1 MGETVY
7 INRSSEGDGPI
18 GIIFTQATKVIDTGI
33 SILSERNS
41 DLVSEVS
48 RLCGMTFFL
57 DGQVPEVPL
66 YAVPYLEVFASDG
79 RDGWFAATS
88 EGGDGPLYHIDRSRS
103 VRLLSDCYREFFNE
117 MLSNPD
123 WRQMYLPGGPWPR
136 LPEDAGGRR
145 ELTEKLGASVP
156 SPREAAEPGPLPRV
170 FRSREE
176 AEREFPIQDLWT
188 VLRQKREP
196 RFQVWA
202 MMSPADRAGKAH
214 VHYTAWQET
223 YTGIM
228 DPRVLAW
235 NTPERCREAAEKY
248 PQDTLVLL
256 DRAQEDRVAG
266 FACWRY
272 NARPFISV
280 PEAGE
285 ITALYI
291 LKEYQGLGLGRML
304 MERCLACI
312 PRPRTAL
319 LVLRGNEKAIGFYEH
334 MGFRLTGRERTDAIN
349 GGEIAELEMV
359 MERTK

>member
-1 MGETVY
+1 MEKTIY
-7 INRSSEGDGPI
+7 IDLGRTDGP
-18 GIIFTQATKVIDTGI
+18 TGI
-33 SILSERNS
+33 LFRNPDIKVVYTGLEIHTEKDCPELEEAER
-41 DLVSEVS
+41 
-48 RLCGMTFFL
+48 RCGLTFFRPGSPAPDL
-57 DGQVPEVPL
+57 YGVPCIT
-66 YAVPYLEVFASDG
+66 AFASDQ
-79 RDGWFAATS
+79 DGGIYAAVGDIGKGPVVRV
-88 EGGDGPLYHIDRSRS
+88 GGDLTVTPATDSLEQLLRGPARA
-103 VRLLSDCYREFFNE
+103 
-117 MLSNPD
+117 PAGPA
-123 WRQMYLPGGPWPR
+123 LP
-136 LPEDAGGRR
+136 L
-145 ELTEKLGASVP
+145 
-156 SPREAAEPGPLPRV
+156 RV

-176 AEREFPIQDLWT
+176 AEKVFPIQDLWT
-188 VLRQKREP
+188 VLRQRREP

-202 MMSPADRAGKAH
+202 MMSPADRAGKAY

-235 NTPERCREAAEKY
+235 NTPERCREVAEKCW
-248 PQDTLVLL
+248 QDTLVLL

-291 LKEYQGLGLGRML
+291 LKDYQGLGLGRML
-304 MERCLACI
+304 MERCLACL

-319 LVLRGNEKAIGFYEH
+319 LVLKGNEKAVGFYEH

-349 GGEIAELEMV
+349 GGEITELEMV
-359 MERTK
+359 LEQTE